1 MALPTFEQ
9 IEKMPDWQIKSII
22 RSGESINWDIRLT
35 ETTEE
40 VDDYVSTLYRELEI
54 RGLTLDE

>member
-22 RSGESINWDIRLT
+22 KSGESINWDIRLS
-35 ETTEE
+35 ETVEE
-40 VDDYVSTLYRELEI
+40 VDSYVMSLYSELEF